1 MCCTTVKCRTA
12 LLVFVVE
19 GSTHKTPI
27 QRPENRARS
36 ITRARFSFLS
46 SRPTMGQGPDV
57 VPGANRPRDLALRQQ
72 RLKAWKPILDPK
84 WVIAALLIIAAIFI
98 PVGKSVRVDT
108 DTGAQE
114 AFSSPPCA
122 HVPPPS
128 HSFALACSLQAECHV
143 G

>member
-1 MCCTTVKCRTA
+1 
-12 LLVFVVE
+12 
-19 GSTHKTPI
+19 
-27 QRPENRARS
+27 
-36 ITRARFSFLS
+36 
-46 SRPTMGQGPDV
+46 MGQGPDI